1 MPGRKREPSF
11 QLASGTTIER
21 DNSYNISNTLG
32 SIFYN
37 TDTSN
42 VEIRHEDPSNT
53 LGWRD
58 LVMNNKEQIDI
69 SGNLNLNIGRK
80 EVLLAG
86 AGALNG
92 TGGAQG
98 IATGIATAPDTDAD
112 YSSHNAFNGTLT
124 DIDDV
129 WHTDGTPLG
138 IDNPKSLIFE
148 FPYDVIITKYKIW
161 PRTIQPHNP
170 KAWTLRA
177 YPAGPYD
184 RMYPPTRN
192 FTSGTKTISGQA
204 YGNGEYVVAQ
214 SEIYGSYAGWKAFNG
229 IDGVGVHFNNRYT
242 SSTGSYS
249 STNRYLVTGYY
260 GDWLTIELPDPIN
273 LTKYGFKQRGSY
285 AARAPGQY
293 KIYGSTDGSNWTAL
307 VHKTSTITYTGV
319 DFEESISTTGKYK
332 HFGLV
337 VNQLYDTGQTEL
349 NFEEWYIYGNE
360 YIPVEIDDVSGVTN
374 WPTPTSNSITNDT
387 SFNEYPVSNT
397 TTAYRKFELNITE
410 SADASY
416 VTIGQL
422 AFYGYKQSGNLVFS
436 DSTVQNT
443 SSAVLEYISS
453 YCDGTIISVKNPINF
468 GGGSDGT
475 IKPADVTGS
484 FDTNNDYWQLITG
497 SNISYCPP
505 PGTTL
510 VIYEF
515 NFQSRP
521 KDNHKIMS
529 IRFILNGTE
538 LSQARQG
545 ASTLATG
552 PGRSTFHHIK
562 VPINVTSVNNNWS
575 SAIDLRCEVYSY
587 SNSYQGTIHE
597 AAYWMS
603 AGGGLFVKPSI
614 TLIAIKQ

>member
-260 GDWLTIELPDPIN
+260 GDWLTIKLPDQIN
-273 LTKYGFKQRGSY
+273 LTKYGFKQRAGSTGLN
-285 AARAPGQY
+285 ARAPGQY
-293 KIYGSTDGSNWTAL
+293 KIYGSNDGSNWTAVL
-307 VHKTSTITYTGV
+307 VHKTSTITYGGV
-319 DFEESISTTGKYK
+319 VGGAVEDFEESISTTGMYK

-374 WPTPTSNSITNDT
+374 WPTPTPDSITNDT

-410 SADASY
+410 SSSSAY

-422 AFYGYKQSGNLVFS
+422 AFYVYKHSGNLVVNGDVDVEGKLRRRGTMVSPVVGQISVFAGG
-436 DSTVQNT
+436 STPTGWLQ
-443 SSAVLEYISS
+443 
-453 YCDGTIISVKNPINF
+453 CDGSSISRSAYSELFDVIGEYYGTPVGTDSYVSNYFNIPDLRDRFICGPPVDDPGKRGFRAAQWKGVTIRSRQINGYSHDGYYPPNTNNNGNVFMGKWQTPASVLQLQW
-468 GGGSDGT
+468 
-475 IKPADVTGS
+475 
-484 FDTNNDYWQLITG
+484 DTNKIF
-497 SNISYCPP
+497 P
-505 PGTTL
+505 
-510 VIYEF
+510 
-515 NFQSRP
+515 
-521 KDNHKIMS
+521 DNVVLMVC
-529 IRFILNGTE
+529 
-538 LSQARQG
+538 
-545 ASTLATG
+545 
-552 PGRSTFHHIK
+552 IK
-562 VPINVTSVNNNWS
+562 
-575 SAIDLRCEVYSY
+575 Y
-587 SNSYQGTIHE
+587 
-597 AAYWMS
+597 
-603 AGGGLFVKPSI
+603 
-614 TLIAIKQ
+614 